1 MASVHGKDTT
11 VELDDHG
18 TPTLQDIS
26 SFVNASTFAQAF
38 ELADTTA
45 YGLEDRTHIA
55 GLGTANVSLGGPWD
69 ATLDDYIGSTID
81 MKTARSVRW
90 RPEGD
95 ASPSYT
101 FEAFIESYT
110 IEDPVGAEL
119 SWSMTLRATD
129 AVTRA

>member
-1 MASVHGKDTT
+1 MANVHGKDTT
-11 VELDDHG
+11 VELDDNV

-26 SFVNASTFAQAF
+26 QYVNTSSFAQAF
-38 ELADTTA
+38 ELADTSA
-45 YGLEDRTHIA
+45 YGDEDRTFIA
-55 GLGTANVSLGGPWD
+55 GLTTGSVSLGGPWES
-69 ATLDDYIGSTID
+69 ALDGYVGSTND